1 MKNIVL
7 LGATGSIGDNVLSVI
22 EQNKDSLNL
31 YGIALNSN
39 ISKANQIINEHSPM
53 FVYIEEANE
62 ILLEKSIS
70 EGSLSVLNGK
80 AELKELLNDSNV
92 DVIISAISGFAGL
105 ETTLM
110 AAKTGKV
117 ILLANKESIVVA
129 GDIILPLA
137 KEHGSTIIPIDS
149 EHNAIFQCLASEKN
163 TNDVSKIIITASGGP
178 FEGKKLLDLKDVTQK
193 EALNH
198 PNWDMGSKIS
208 IDSATLVN
216 KCLEL
221 IEARYLFD
229 LNEKYFE
236 LVIHPQSIIHSIV
249 TYIDGSSLCHMSN
262 PDMKVPISHALSDSD
277 RLPINFLEIDFSSLE
292 LSFKNFPSDR
302 KNLENIARE
311 ICNVGDCHV
320 YGSKQLGEYSR
331 DVWSLGIQTHKHIS
345 FLTRHCQLS
354 CTYWIGLLQHN
365 MEYLYRATPNSFV
378 PNLVSSWVFVL
389 DWSLRTFLLL
399 PSFLLTSPHNQ
410 SMI

>member
-80 AELKELLNDSNV
+80 AELKELLNDPNV

-149 EHNAIFQCLASEKN
+149 EHNAIFQCLDSEKN

-178 FEGKKLLDLKDVTQK
+178 FEGKKLLDLKDVTKK

-262 PDMKVPISHALSDSD
+262 PDMKVPISHALSNSN

-311 ICNVGDCHV
+311 ICNVG
-320 YGSKQLGEYSR
+320 GSSGTIFNAANEIAVQE
-331 DVWSLGIQTHKHIS
+331 
-345 FLTRHCQLS
+345 FLLNKIKFNDI
-354 CTYWIGLLQHN
+354 YEVI
-365 MEYLYRATPNSFV
+365 Y
-378 PNLVSSWVFVL
+378 
-389 DWSLRTFLLL
+389 RTFDAITVSNNLNVEAIYEIDHQARMEAEKMVK
-399 PSFLLTSPHNQ
+399 SIT
-410 SMI
+410 

>member
-53 FVYIEEANE
+53 FVYIEKANE

-105 ETTLM
+105 ETTLI

-149 EHNAIFQCLASEKN
+149 EHNAIFQCLDSEKS

-178 FEGKKLLDLKDVTQK
+178 FEGKKLLDLKDVTKK

-262 PDMKVPISHALSDSD
+262 PDMKVPISHALSDSN

-311 ICNVGDCHV
+311 ICNVG
-320 YGSKQLGEYSR
+320 GSSGTIFNAANEIAVQ
-331 DVWSLGIQTHKHIS
+331 D
-345 FLTRHCQLS
+345 FLLNKIKFNDI
-354 CTYWIGLLQHN
+354 YEVI
-365 MEYLYRATPNSFV
+365 Y
-378 PNLVSSWVFVL
+378 
-389 DWSLRTFLLL
+389 RTFDAITVSNNLNVEAIYEIDHQARMEAEKMVK
-399 PSFLLTSPHNQ
+399 SIT
-410 SMI
+410 

>member
-105 ETTLM
+105 ETTLI

-137 KEHGSTIIPIDS
+137 KEYGSTIIPIDS

-229 LNEKYFE
+229 LNEKYFNFNW
-236 LVIHPQSIIHSIV
+236 LYNIYQIVYYSKCRNYRNLISIQMPQS
-249 TYIDGSSLCHMSN
+249 
-262 PDMKVPISHALSDSD
+262 P
-277 RLPINFLEIDFSSLE
+277 
-292 LSFKNFPSDR
+292 
-302 KNLENIARE
+302 
-311 ICNVGDCHV
+311 
-320 YGSKQLGEYSR
+320 
-331 DVWSLGIQTHKHIS
+331 
-345 FLTRHCQLS
+345 
-354 CTYWIGLLQHN
+354 
-365 MEYLYRATPNSFV
+365 
-378 PNLVSSWVFVL
+378 
-389 DWSLRTFLLL
+389 
-399 PSFLLTSPHNQ
+399 
-410 SMI
+410 

>member
-1 MKNIVL
+1 MKNILL

-22 EQNKDSLNL
+22 EQNKESLNL

-62 ILLEKSIS
+62 ILLENSIS

-80 AELKELLNDSNV
+80 AELKELLNDPNV

-149 EHNAIFQCLASEKN
+149 EHNAIFQCLDSEKN

-178 FEGKKLLDLKDVTQK
+178 FEGKKLLDLKDVTKK

-236 LVIHPQSIIHSIV
+236 LVIHPQSVIHSIV

-262 PDMKVPISHALSDSD
+262 PDMKVPISHALSDSN

-311 ICNVGDCHV
+311 ICNVG
-320 YGSKQLGEYSR
+320 GSSGTIFNAANEIAVQ
-331 DVWSLGIQTHKHIS
+331 D
-345 FLTRHCQLS
+345 FLLNKIKFNDI
-354 CTYWIGLLQHN
+354 YEVI
-365 MEYLYRATPNSFV
+365 Y
-378 PNLVSSWVFVL
+378 
-389 DWSLRTFLLL
+389 RTFDAITV
-399 PSFLLTSPHNQ
+399 SNNINVEAIYEIDHQARMEAEKMVKSIT
-410 SMI
+410 

>member
-53 FVYIEEANE
+53 FVYIEEVNE
-62 ILLEKSIS
+62 ILLERSIS

-80 AELKELLNDSNV
+80 AELKELLNDPNV

-149 EHNAIFQCLASEKN
+149 EHNAIFQCLDSEKN

-178 FEGKKLLDLKDVTQK
+178 FEGKKLLDLKDVTKK

-262 PDMKVPISHALSDSD
+262 PDMKVPISHALSNSN

-292 LSFKNFPSDR
+292 LSFRNFPSDR

-311 ICNVGDCHV
+311 ICNVG
-320 YGSKQLGEYSR
+320 GSSGTIFNAANEIAVQ
-331 DVWSLGIQTHKHIS
+331 D
-345 FLTRHCQLS
+345 FLLNKIKFNDI
-354 CTYWIGLLQHN
+354 YEVI
-365 MEYLYRATPNSFV
+365 Y
-378 PNLVSSWVFVL
+378 
-389 DWSLRTFLLL
+389 RTFDAITVSNNLNVEAIYEIDHQARMEAEKMVK
-399 PSFLLTSPHNQ
+399 SIT
-410 SMI
+410 

>member
-53 FVYIEEANE
+53 FVYIEEVNE

-80 AELKELLNDSNV
+80 AELKELLNDPNV

-137 KEHGSTIIPIDS
+137 KEYGSTIIPIDS

-178 FEGKKLLDLKDVTQK
+178 FEGKKLLDLKDVTKK

-221 IEARYLFD
+221 IEAKYLFD

-262 PDMKVPISHALSDSD
+262 PDMKVPISHALSNSN

-311 ICNVGDCHV
+311 ICNVG
-320 YGSKQLGEYSR
+320 GSSGTIFNAANEIAVQ
-331 DVWSLGIQTHKHIS
+331 D
-345 FLTRHCQLS
+345 FLLNKIKFNDI
-354 CTYWIGLLQHN
+354 YEVI
-365 MEYLYRATPNSFV
+365 Y
-378 PNLVSSWVFVL
+378 
-389 DWSLRTFLLL
+389 RTFDAITVSNNLNVEAIYEIDHQARMEAEKMVK
-399 PSFLLTSPHNQ
+399 SIT
-410 SMI
+410 

>member
-22 EQNKDSLNL
+22 EQNKESLNL

-39 ISKANQIINEHSPM
+39 ISKANQIINKHSPM

-80 AELKELLNDSNV
+80 AELKELLNDPNV

-137 KEHGSTIIPIDS
+137 KEYGSTIIPIDS
-149 EHNAIFQCLASEKN
+149 EHNAIFQCLDSEKN

-178 FEGKKLLDLKDVTQK
+178 FEGKKLLDLKDVTKK

-262 PDMKVPISHALSDSD
+262 PDMKVPISHALSDSN

-311 ICNVGDCHV
+311 ICNVG
-320 YGSKQLGEYSR
+320 GSSGTIFNAANEIAVQ
-331 DVWSLGIQTHKHIS
+331 D
-345 FLTRHCQLS
+345 FLLNKIKFNDI
-354 CTYWIGLLQHN
+354 YEVI
-365 MEYLYRATPNSFV
+365 Y
-378 PNLVSSWVFVL
+378 
-389 DWSLRTFLLL
+389 RTFDAITVSNNLNVEAIYEIDHQARMEAEKMVK
-399 PSFLLTSPHNQ
+399 SIT
-410 SMI
+410 

>member
-149 EHNAIFQCLASEKN
+149 EHNAIFQCLDSEKS

-178 FEGKKLLDLKDVTQK
+178 FEGKKLLDLKDVTKK

-262 PDMKVPISHALSDSD
+262 PDMKVPISHALSNSN

-292 LSFKNFPSDR
+292 LSFRNFPSDR

-311 ICNVGDCHV
+311 ICNVG
-320 YGSKQLGEYSR
+320 GSSGTIFNAANEIAVQ
-331 DVWSLGIQTHKHIS
+331 D
-345 FLTRHCQLS
+345 FLLNKIKFNDI
-354 CTYWIGLLQHN
+354 YEVI
-365 MEYLYRATPNSFV
+365 Y
-378 PNLVSSWVFVL
+378 
-389 DWSLRTFLLL
+389 RTFDAITVSNNLNVEAIYEIDHQARMEAEKMVK
-399 PSFLLTSPHNQ
+399 SIT
-410 SMI
+410 

>member
-80 AELKELLNDSNV
+80 AELKELLNDPNV

-105 ETTLM
+105 ETTLI

-149 EHNAIFQCLASEKN
+149 EHNAIFQCLDSEKN

-178 FEGKKLLDLKDVTQK
+178 FEGKKLLDLKDVTKK

-262 PDMKVPISHALSDSD
+262 PDMKVPISHALSNSN

-311 ICNVGDCHV
+311 ICNVG
-320 YGSKQLGEYSR
+320 GSSGTIFNAANEIAVQ
-331 DVWSLGIQTHKHIS
+331 D
-345 FLTRHCQLS
+345 FLLNKIKFNDI
-354 CTYWIGLLQHN
+354 YEVI
-365 MEYLYRATPNSFV
+365 Y
-378 PNLVSSWVFVL
+378 
-389 DWSLRTFLLL
+389 RTFDAITVSNNLNVEAIYEIDHQARMEAEKMVK
-399 PSFLLTSPHNQ
+399 SIT
-410 SMI
+410 